1 QHSRTGSSSKGRLRI
16 SAMIWT
22 KHLATMQTER
32 AQHFQSKT
40 KIILTYATI
49 LNANMAFIVTLEP
62 LQSDTQHDFTRNA
75 PTSLKIAHSTQDHPG
90 NNSSVAKYLTI
101 LALGRAKWP
110 PPVQSTFVAFHCPL
124 KAQHQMRSATNFAGK
139 PIGSNGLCNFKIIM
153 KS

>member
-1 QHSRTGSSSKGRLRI
+1 
-16 SAMIWT
+16 
-22 KHLATMQTER
+22 MQTER

-101 LALGRAKWP
+101 LAQGRARWL
-110 PPVQSTFVAFHCPL
+110 PPVQSTIVAFHCPL
-124 KAQHQMRSATNFAGK
+124 KAQHRMRSATNARGK
-139 PIGSNGLCNFKIIM
+139 TRQGARSVQFQN
-153 KS
+153 